1 LAIVLTNHGECSH
14 RCHVYWCWLNCPD
27 MASSTDSTHMRSQW
41 VPFTQTERAKQQSSL
56 FAGSMVVHID
66 IRHLIFGSAR
76 LHSTFHLVLLWCF
89 QYCTKKLCRAS
100 PMPQAYLTKYQA
112 QTPLLIFYRIIIE
125 TLLETYERL
134 QVRRMSLFNRLSEI
148 SRLTP

>member
-1 LAIVLTNHGECSH
+1 MLAIVLTKHGGYSH

-41 VPFTQTERAKQQSSL
+41 VPFTQTEPAKQQNLPYLLARWLSTL
-56 FAGSMVVHID
+56 ILQKH
-66 IRHLIFGSAR
+66 RYLIFGSAR
-76 LHSTFHLVLLWCF
+76 LHSTFQLVLLWCF

-134 QVRRMSLFNRLSEI
+134 WGG
-148 SRLTP
+148 